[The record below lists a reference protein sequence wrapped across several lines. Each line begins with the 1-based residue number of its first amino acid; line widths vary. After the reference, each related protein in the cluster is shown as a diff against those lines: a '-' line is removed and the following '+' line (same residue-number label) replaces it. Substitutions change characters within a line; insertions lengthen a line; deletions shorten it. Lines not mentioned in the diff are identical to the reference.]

1 METVEING
9 FLIDEFNQHG
19 LEAGKT
25 QGICPLCS
33 SSRKPENRKAKCA
46 SYDWE
51 RGLGTCHNCDSTF
64 QLHTYKRKG
73 KSTRE
78 YVKPDTTGYVVS
90 EKIIN
95 WFAERGISEQTLSE
109 LKVREGKE
117 YMPQTG
123 KLENAIQFNYYMGMD
138 LINIKYRDGR
148 KNFKLYKGAEKIF
161 YNINSVVNHDWCVIV
176 EGEMD
181 VLALHEAGIKN
192 VISVP
197 NGATLNS
204 NNLDYLDNCIDY
216 LDDKE
221 KIILAVDADEPG
233 QALRNE
239 FIRRLGAEV
248 CYLVD
253 FEGDKDANDYLL
265 KHGKEKLCDVINKAT
280 QVPLEGVSTLRDL
293 ENDLLDFVHNGF
305 KPGYQVGLPNFDK
318 IFSTYT
324 SQFITVTGI
333 PSSGKS
339 DFVDQ
344 MCVGYNR
351 NYGWKTAFA
360 SPENKP
366 NYLHAHK
373 LIRKTW
379 EGMPTKD
386 DVGTSKWKQVTDHV
400 NDNYFFIDMD
410 RYTLD
415 EVLKKGGELVKR
427 KGIKC
432 LVIDPY
438 NKVRDVNCKTED
450 VNRYTMEY
458 LTKIEVFAKKYDV
471 LVFIVAHPTKMYK
484 DKDGQIEEPTMYNI
498 KGGGEWYDASY
509 HGILVHRDYE
519 AKTVKAK
526 VLKVKFQ
533 NLGEN
538 GAEAHFT
545 WEPKSG
551 SYIPLATKSGNAPT
565 EFWIDINIK
574 GRINRSPEPFH
585 STDVW
590 KQIYKYY
597 KYYYDKHRKSI

>member
-1 METVEING
+1 MNIENTEING
-9 FLIDEFNQHG
+9 FLIDNFNQHG
-19 LEAGKT
+19 LDVGKT

-33 SSRKPENRKAKCA
+33 HTRQPKNKDAKCS

-51 RGLGTCHNCDSTF
+51 RGLGTCHNCDTSF
-64 QLHTYKRKG
+64 QLHTYQRKG
-73 KSTRE
+73 NAIKE
-78 YVKPDTTGYVVS
+78 YVKPIPVEVFEPVKDKAV
-90 EKIIN
+90 E
-95 WFAERGISEQTLSE
+95 WFETRGISPASLRDLNVTTGE
-109 LKVREGKE
+109 E

-123 KLENAIQFNYYMGMD
+123 KKENTIQFNYMMGD
-138 LINIKYRDGR
+138 ELINVKYRDGR

-161 YNINSVVNHDWCVIV
+161 YNINSIVGYDWCVIT

-181 VLALHEAGIKN
+181 ALALHEAGIKN

-216 LDDKE
+216 FEDKE
-221 KIILAVDADEPG
+221 KIILAVDADEAG
-233 QALRNE
+233 QALRYE

-253 FEGDKDANDYLL
+253 FNGNKDPNDFLIEYGAEELR
-265 KHGKEKLCDVINKAT
+265 KVITTAT

-293 ENDLLDFVHNGF
+293 EADLLDFVHNGF
-305 KPGYQVGLPNFDK
+305 KPGFQVGLENFDK

-344 MCVGYNR
+344 MCIGYNK

-366 NYLHAHK
+366 NFLHAHK

-379 EGMPTKD
+379 EGMPTKED
-386 DVGTSKWKQVTDHV
+386 IGSAKWKQVTNHI
-400 NDNYFFIDMD
+400 NDNYYFIDMD
-410 RYTLD
+410 RYTL
-415 EVLKKGGELVKR
+415 ENVLRKGAELVKR

-432 LVIDPY
+432 LVIDPF
-438 NKVRDVNCKTED
+438 NKIRDVDCKTED

-458 LTKIEVFAKKYDV
+458 LTKIETFAKKYDV
-471 LVFIVAHPTKMYK
+471 LVMVVAHPTKMYR
-484 DKDGQIEEPTMYNI
+484 DKEGKIEEPTMYSI

-509 HGILVHRDYE
+509 HGLLVHRDYE
-519 AKTVKAK
+519 AQTVKVK

-538 GAEAHFT
+538 QAESHFN

-551 SYIPLATKSGNAPT
+551 SYIPIVT
-565 EFWIDINIK
+565 EANVGDLPWE
-574 GRINRSPEPFH
+574 S
-585 STDVW
+585 
-590 KQIYKYY
+590 
-597 KYYYDKHRKSI
+597 

>member
-1 METVEING
+1 MNIENTEING
-9 FLIDEFNQHG
+9 FLIDKFNQYSLKPG
-19 LEAGKT
+19 ST
-25 QGICPLCS
+25 QGTCPLCS
-33 SSRKPENRKAKCA
+33 HTRQPKNQKLQCA

-51 RGLGTCHNCDSTF
+51 RGLGTCHNCDTSF
-64 QLHTYKRKG
+64 QLHTYQRKG
-73 KSTRE
+73 SATRE
-78 YVKPDTTGYVVS
+78 YVKPIPVEVFEPVKDKAV
-90 EKIIN
+90 E
-95 WFAERGISEQTLSE
+95 WFKTRGISQQTLDDLYVTTGDE
-109 LKVREGKE
+109 F
-117 YMPQTG
+117 MPQTG
-123 KLENAIQFNYYMGMD
+123 RKENTIQFNYIMGD
-138 LINIKYRDGR
+138 ELVNVKYRDGR

-161 YNINSVVNHDWCVIV
+161 YNINSIVGYNWCVIT

-181 VLALHEAGIKN
+181 ALALHEAGIKN

-216 LDDKE
+216 FEDKE
-221 KIILAVDADEPG
+221 KIILAVDADEAG
-233 QALRNE
+233 QALRYE

-253 FEGDKDANDYLL
+253 FNGNKDANDFLVE
-265 KHGKEKLCDVINKAT
+265 HGAEELRKVINTAV

-293 ENDLLDFVHNGF
+293 EADLLDFVHNGF
-305 KPGYQVGLPNFDK
+305 KPGFQIGLDNFDK

-344 MCVGYNR
+344 MCIGYNK
-351 NYGWKTAFA
+351 NYGWKTAYA

-366 NYLHAHK
+366 NFLHAHK

-379 EGMPTKD
+379 EGLPTKD
-386 DVGTSKWKQVTDHV
+386 DIGTSKWKEVTNHI

-410 RYTLD
+410 RYTLED
-415 EVLKKGGELVKR
+415 VLRKGAELVKR

-432 LVIDPY
+432 LVIDPF
-438 NKVRDVNCKTED
+438 NKIRDVDCKSED

-458 LTKIEVFAKKYDV
+458 LTKIETFAKKYDV
-471 LVFIVAHPTKMYK
+471 LVIVVAHPTKMYRNQEGK
-484 DKDGQIEEPTMYNI
+484 IEEPTMYSI

-509 HGILVHRDYE
+509 HGLLVHRDYE

-538 GAEAHFT
+538 QAEAHFN

-551 SYIPLATKSGNAPT
+551 SYIPLV
-565 EFWIDINIK
+565 
-574 GRINRSPEPFH
+574 
-585 STDVW
+585 TDTAEVGPLPW
-590 KQIYKYY
+590 E
-597 KYYYDKHRKSI
+597 S

>member
-1 METVEING
+1 MNIENTEING
-9 FLIDEFNQHG
+9 FLIDQFNQYSLKPG
-19 LEAGKT
+19 ST
-25 QGICPLCS
+25 QGVCPLCS
-33 SSRKPENRKAKCA
+33 HTRQPKNQKLQCA

-51 RGLGTCHNCDSTF
+51 RGLGTCHNCDTSF
-64 QLHTYKRKG
+64 QLHTYQRKG
-73 KSTRE
+73 NATKE
-78 YVKPDTTGYVVS
+78 YVKPIPVEVFEPVKDKAV
-90 EKIIN
+90 E
-95 WFAERGISEQTLSE
+95 WFKTRGISQQTLDDLSVTTGE
-109 LKVREGKE
+109 EF
-117 YMPQTG
+117 MPQTG
-123 KLENAIQFNYYMGMD
+123 QKENTIQFNYIMGD
-138 LINIKYRDGR
+138 ELVNIKYRDGR

-161 YNINSVVNHDWCVIV
+161 YNINSIVGYDWCVIT

-181 VLALHEAGIKN
+181 ALALHEAGIKN

-216 LDDKE
+216 FEDKE
-221 KIILAVDADEPG
+221 KIILAVDADEAG
-233 QALRNE
+233 QALRYE

-253 FEGDKDANDYLL
+253 FNGNKDSNDFLVE
-265 KHGKEKLCDVINKAT
+265 HGAEELRKVINSAT
-280 QVPLEGVSTLRDL
+280 QVPLEGVSTLRDI
-293 ENDLLDFVHNGF
+293 EADLLDFVHNGF
-305 KPGYQVGLPNFDK
+305 KPGYQVGLPNFDR

-344 MCVGYNR
+344 MCIGYNR

-366 NYLHAHK
+366 NFLHAHK

-379 EGMPTKD
+379 EGLPTKD
-386 DVGTSKWKQVTDHV
+386 DVGSAKWKQVTNHI

-410 RYTLD
+410 RYTLE
-415 EVLKKGGELVKR
+415 EVLRKGAELVKR

-432 LVIDPY
+432 LVIDPF
-438 NKVRDVNCKTED
+438 NKIRDVDCKTED

-458 LTKIEVFAKKYDV
+458 LTKIETFAKKYDV
-471 LVFIVAHPTKMYK
+471 LVMVVAHTTKMYK
-484 DKDGQIEEPTMYNI
+484 DKEGKMEEPTMYSI

-509 HGILVHRDYE
+509 HGLLVHRDYE
-519 AKTVKAK
+519 AKTVKVK

-538 GAEAHFT
+538 QAEAHFN

-551 SYIPLATKSGNAPT
+551 SYIPLV
-565 EFWIDINIK
+565 
-574 GRINRSPEPFH
+574 
-585 STDVW
+585 TDTAEVGALPW
-590 KQIYKYY
+590 E
-597 KYYYDKHRKSI
+597 S

>member
-1 METVEING
+1 MNVQNTEING
-9 FLIDEFNQHG
+9 FLIDQFNQYSLKPG
-19 LEAGKT
+19 ST
-25 QGICPLCS
+25 QGTCPLCS
-33 SSRKPENRKAKCA
+33 HTRQPKNKTAQCA

-51 RGLGTCHNCDSTF
+51 RGLGTCHNCDTSF
-64 QLHTYKRKG
+64 QLHTYQRKG
-73 KSTRE
+73 NSTKE
-78 YVKPDTTGYVVS
+78 YVKPIPVEVFEPVKDKVTEWFKTRGITQQTLDDLYVTTG
-90 EKIIN
+90 EE
-95 WFAERGISEQTLSE
+95 F
-109 LKVREGKE
+109 
-117 YMPQTG
+117 MPQTG
-123 KLENAIQFNYYMGMD
+123 QKENTIQFNYIMGD
-138 LINIKYRDGR
+138 ELVNVKYRDGR

-161 YNINSVVNHDWCVIV
+161 YNINSIVGYDWCVIV

-181 VLALHEAGIKN
+181 ALALHEAGIKN
-192 VISVP
+192 VVSVP

-216 LDDKE
+216 FEDKE
-221 KIILAVDADEPG
+221 KVILAVDADEAG
-233 QALRNE
+233 QALRYE

-253 FEGDKDANDYLL
+253 FNGNKDANDFLVE
-265 KHGKEKLCDVINKAT
+265 HGAEELRKVINQST

-293 ENDLLDFVHNGF
+293 EADLLDFVHNGF
-305 KPGYQVGLPNFDK
+305 KPGFQVGLENFDK

-344 MCVGYNR
+344 MCIGYNR
-351 NYGWKTAFA
+351 NYGWKTAYA

-366 NYLHAHK
+366 NFLHAHK

-379 EGMPTKD
+379 EGMPTKED
-386 DVGTSKWKQVTDHV
+386 IASDKWKQVTNHI

-410 RYTLD
+410 RYTLED
-415 EVLKKGGELVKR
+415 VLRKGAELVKR

-432 LVIDPY
+432 LVIDPF
-438 NKVRDVNCKTED
+438 NKIRDVDCKTED

-458 LTKIEVFAKKYDV
+458 LTKIETFAKKYDV
-471 LVFIVAHPTKMYK
+471 LVIVVAHPTKMYR
-484 DKDGQIEEPTMYNI
+484 DKEGKIEEPTMYSI

-509 HGILVHRDYE
+509 HGLLVHRDYD
-519 AKTVKAK
+519 AQTVKAK

-538 GAEAHFT
+538 QAEAHFN

-551 SYIPLATKSGNAPT
+551 SYIPL
-565 EFWIDINIK
+565 I
-574 GRINRSPEPFH
+574 
-585 STDVW
+585 TDSAKNEALPW
-590 KQIYKYY
+590 E
-597 KYYYDKHRKSI
+597 

>member
-51 RGLGTCHNCDSTF
+51 RGLGTCHNCDSSF

-95 WFAERGISEQTLSE
+95 WFAERGISQDTLQE

-138 LINIKYRDGR
+138 LVNIKYRDGR

-161 YNINSVVNHDWCVIV
+161 YNINSIVNYDWCVIV

-280 QVPLEGVSTLRDL
+280 QVPLEGC
-293 ENDLLDFVHNGF
+293 LL
-305 KPGYQVGLPNFDK
+305 
-318 IFSTYT
+318 YT
-324 SQFITVTGI
+324 S
-333 PSSGKS
+333 
-339 DFVDQ
+339 D
-344 MCVGYNR
+344 
-351 NYGWKTAFA
+351 AA
-360 SPENKP
+360 
-366 NYLHAHK
+366 
-373 LIRKTW
+373 
-379 EGMPTKD
+379 
-386 DVGTSKWKQVTDHV
+386 
-400 NDNYFFIDMD
+400 
-410 RYTLD
+410 D
-415 EVLKKGGELVKR
+415 E
-427 KGIKC
+427 
-432 LVIDPY
+432 
-438 NKVRDVNCKTED
+438 
-450 VNRYTMEY
+450 
-458 LTKIEVFAKKYDV
+458 
-471 LVFIVAHPTKMYK
+471 
-484 DKDGQIEEPTMYNI
+484 
-498 KGGGEWYDASY
+498 
-509 HGILVHRDYE
+509 
-519 AKTVKAK
+519 
-526 VLKVKFQ
+526 
-533 NLGEN
+533 
-538 GAEAHFT
+538 
-545 WEPKSG
+545 
-551 SYIPLATKSGNAPT
+551 
-565 EFWIDINIK
+565 
-574 GRINRSPEPFH
+574 
-585 STDVW
+585 
-590 KQIYKYY
+590 
-597 KYYYDKHRKSI
+597 

>member
-1 METVEING
+1 MNVENTEING
-9 FLIDEFNQHG
+9 FLIDKFNQYG
-19 LEAGKT
+19 LKPGST
-25 QGICPLCS
+25 QGTCPLCS
-33 SSRKPENRKAKCA
+33 HTRQPKNQKLQCA

-51 RGLGTCHNCDSTF
+51 RGLGTCHNCDTSF
-64 QLHTYKRKG
+64 QLHTYQRKG
-73 KSTRE
+73 NATKE
-78 YVKPDTTGYVVS
+78 YVKPIPVEVFEPVKDKAV
-90 EKIIN
+90 E
-95 WFAERGISEQTLSE
+95 WFKTRGISQQTLDDLYVTTGDE
-109 LKVREGKE
+109 F
-117 YMPQTG
+117 MPQTG
-123 KLENAIQFNYYMGMD
+123 RKENTIQFNYIMGD
-138 LINIKYRDGR
+138 ELINVKYRDGR

-161 YNINSVVNHDWCVIV
+161 YNINSIVGYDWCVIT

-181 VLALHEAGIKN
+181 ALALHEAGIKN

-216 LDDKE
+216 FEDKE
-221 KIILAVDADEPG
+221 KIILAVDADEAG
-233 QALRNE
+233 QALRYE

-253 FEGDKDANDYLL
+253 FNGNKDANDFLVE
-265 KHGKEKLCDVINKAT
+265 HGAEELRKVINIAV

-293 ENDLLDFVHNGF
+293 EVDLLDFVHNGF
-305 KPGYQVGLPNFDK
+305 KPGFQIGLDNFDK

-344 MCVGYNR
+344 MCIGYNR
-351 NYGWKTAFA
+351 NYGWKTAYA

-366 NYLHAHK
+366 NFLHAHK

-379 EGMPTKD
+379 EGLPTKD
-386 DVGTSKWKQVTDHV
+386 DIGTSKWKQVTNHI

-410 RYTLD
+410 RYTLED
-415 EVLKKGGELVKR
+415 VLRKGAELVKR

-432 LVIDPY
+432 LVIDPF
-438 NKVRDVNCKTED
+438 NKIRDVDCKSED

-458 LTKIEVFAKKYDV
+458 LTKIETFAKKYDV
-471 LVFIVAHPTKMYK
+471 LVIVVAHPTKMYRNQEGK
-484 DKDGQIEEPTMYNI
+484 IEEPTMYSI

-509 HGILVHRDYE
+509 HGLLVHRDYE

-538 GAEAHFT
+538 QAEAHFN

-551 SYIPLATKSGNAPT
+551 SYIPLV
-565 EFWIDINIK
+565 
-574 GRINRSPEPFH
+574 
-585 STDVW
+585 TDTAEVGPLPW
-590 KQIYKYY
+590 E
-597 KYYYDKHRKSI
+597 S